1 MRMLAKKNK
10 NIFLVVLKWIVYV
23 LIILLI
29 VISLWLMIDRI
40 SGYNFSFFGLRSSV
54 ISSDSMSEVNVR
66 HEYKDYLLDNEERLY
81 KNDLIF
87 TYDAKSIEDLEVF
100 DIVTYLNSDNTLIC
114 HRIVQI
120 DVDANKIWTQG
131 DANNARDGVIEF
143 EDIKGVYIGK
153 ISGIGAAS
161 LYLQSPYGL
170 FGISIAFLFI
180 FGAAII
186 LEIDKNK
193 KETVKDNV
201 NVIDNDNTT
210 LNSSSNN
217 NNELNEL
224 DKDDK
229 QETNKEEIENSEEN
243 KEVNQNEKE

>member
-1 MRMLAKKNK
+1 MEKTKSKKNT
-10 NIFLVVLKWIVYV
+10 FLIVLKWIVYV

-193 KETVKDNV
+193 KEAQKENV
-201 NVIDNDNTT
+201 NDIEENNETQEDA
-210 LNSSSNN
+210 SIN
-217 NNELNEL
+217 NNEEQSSVPSDN
-224 DKDDK
+224 
-229 QETNKEEIENSEEN
+229 N
-243 KEVNQNEKE
+243 KEVNNNEK

>member
-1 MRMLAKKNK
+1 MFPFLTKFKFMEQAKKNK

-66 HEYKDYLLDNEERLY
+66 HEDRDYLLENEERLY

-87 TYDAKSIEDLEVF
+87 TYDASSIEDLELY
-100 DIVTYLNSDNTLIC
+100 DIVTYVDSNNNLIC

-120 DVDANKIWTQG
+120 DIEENKIWTQG

-153 ISGIGAAS
+153 ISSLGAVT

-186 LEIDKNK
+186 LELDKSK
-193 KETVKDNV
+193 KEAQKENL
-201 NVIDNDNTT
+201 NVI
-210 LNSSSNN
+210 
-217 NNELNEL
+217 
-224 DKDDK
+224 
-229 QETNKEEIENSEEN
+229 EEN
-243 KEVNQNEKE
+243 KYNEIKEDSAIENNKDSENSSPEKSEKENSNE

>member
-1 MRMLAKKNK
+1 MEKTKSKKNT
-10 NIFLVVLKWIVYV
+10 FLIVLKWIIYV

-54 ISSDSMSEVNVR
+54 ISSDSMSEVNVK
-66 HEYKDYLLDNEERLY
+66 HEDRDYLLENEERLY

-87 TYDAKSIEDLEVF
+87 TYDASSIEDLEVY
-100 DIVTYLNSDNTLIC
+100 DIVTYVDSNNNLIC

-120 DVDANKIWTQG
+120 DIEENKIWTQG

-153 ISGIGAAS
+153 ISSLGAVT

-193 KETVKDNV
+193 KEAQKENV
-201 NVIDNDNTT
+201 NTI
-210 LNSSSNN
+210 
-217 NNELNEL
+217 
-224 DKDDK
+224 
-229 QETNKEEIENSEEN
+229 EEN
-243 KEVNQNEKE
+243 KNNEIKEDTSLDSNKDSENSSPEKSEKENSNE

>member
-1 MRMLAKKNK
+1 MKKTKSKKNT
-10 NIFLVVLKWIVYV
+10 FLIVLKWIIYV

-66 HEYKDYLLDNEERLY
+66 HEDRDYLLENEERLY

-87 TYDAKSIEDLEVF
+87 TYDASSIEDLEVY
-100 DIVTYLNSDNTLIC
+100 DIVTYVDSNNNLIC

-120 DVDANKIWTQG
+120 DIEENKIWTQG

-153 ISGIGAAS
+153 ISSLGTVT

-193 KETVKDNV
+193 KELQKENV
-201 NVIDNDNTT
+201 NAI
-210 LNSSSNN
+210 
-217 NNELNEL
+217 
-224 DKDDK
+224 
-229 QETNKEEIENSEEN
+229 EEN
-243 KEVNQNEKE
+243 KNNEIKEDASLDSNKDSENSSPEKSEKENSNE

>member
-1 MRMLAKKNK
+1 MEKTKSKKNT
-10 NIFLVVLKWIVYV
+10 FLIVLKWIIYV

-40 SGYNFSFFGLRSSV
+40 NGYNFSLFGLRSSV

-66 HEYKDYLLDNEERLY
+66 HEDRDYLLENEERLY

-87 TYDAKSIEDLEVF
+87 TYDASSIEDLEVY
-100 DIVTYLNSDNTLIC
+100 DIVTYVDSNNNLIC

-120 DVDANKIWTQG
+120 DIEENKIWTQG

-153 ISGIGAAS
+153 ISSLGAVT

-186 LEIDKNK
+186 LEIDKDK
-193 KETVKDNV
+193 KEAQKENV
-201 NVIDNDNTT
+201 NVIEENKNNETQEDA
-210 LNSSSNN
+210 SIN
-217 NNELNEL
+217 NNEEQSIIPSVN
-224 DKDDK
+224 D
-229 QETNKEEIENSEEN
+229 
-243 KEVNQNEKE
+243 KEVNNNEK

>member
-1 MRMLAKKNK
+1 MEKTTSKKNT
-10 NIFLVVLKWIVYV
+10 FLIVLKWVIYV

-66 HEYKDYLLDNEERLY
+66 HEDRDYLLENEERLY

-87 TYDAKSIEDLEVF
+87 TYDASSIEDLEVY
-100 DIVTYLNSDNTLIC
+100 DIVTYVDSNNNLIC

-120 DVDANKIWTQG
+120 DIEENKIWTQG

-153 ISGIGAAS
+153 ISSLGAVT

-186 LEIDKNK
+186 LEIDKDK
-193 KETVKDNV
+193 KEAQKENV
-201 NVIDNDNTT
+201 NVIEENKNNETQEDA
-210 LNSSSNN
+210 SIN
-217 NNELNEL
+217 NNEEQSIIPSVN
-224 DKDDK
+224 D
-229 QETNKEEIENSEEN
+229 
-243 KEVNQNEKE
+243 KEVNNNEK

>member
-1 MRMLAKKNK
+1 MEKTKSKKNT
-10 NIFLVVLKWIVYV
+10 FLIVLKWIIYV

-87 TYDAKSIEDLEVF
+87 TYDASSIEDLEVY
-100 DIVTYLNSDNTLIC
+100 DIVTYVDSNNNLIC

-120 DVDANKIWTQG
+120 DIEENKIWTQG

-153 ISGIGAAS
+153 ISSLGAVT

-186 LEIDKNK
+186 LELDKGK
-193 KETVKDNV
+193 KEAQKENV
-201 NVIDNDNTT
+201 NAI
-210 LNSSSNN
+210 
-217 NNELNEL
+217 
-224 DKDDK
+224 
-229 QETNKEEIENSEEN
+229 EEN
-243 KEVNQNEKE
+243 KNNEIKEDTSLDSNKDSENSSPEKSERENRNE

>member
-1 MRMLAKKNK
+1 MFPFLTKFKFMEQAKKNK
-10 NIFLVVLKWIVYV
+10 NIFLVVLKWVIYV
-23 LIILLI
+23 LIILLV

-66 HEYKDYLLDNEERLY
+66 HEDRDYLLENEERLY

-87 TYDAKSIEDLEVF
+87 TYDASSIEDLQIY
-100 DIVTYLNSDNTLIC
+100 DIVTYVDSNNNLIC

-120 DVDANKIWTQG
+120 DVEENKIWTQG

-153 ISGIGAAS
+153 ISSLGAVT

-186 LEIDKNK
+186 LELDKSK
-193 KETVKDNV
+193 KEAQNENV
-201 NVIDNDNTT
+201 NAI
-210 LNSSSNN
+210 
-217 NNELNEL
+217 
-224 DKDDK
+224 
-229 QETNKEEIENSEEN
+229 EEN
-243 KEVNQNEKE
+243 KNNEIKEDTSLDSNKDSENSSPEKSEEENSNE

>member
-1 MRMLAKKNK
+1 MEQTKKKSNM
-10 NIFLVVLKWIVYV
+10 FLVVLKWIIYV

-29 VISLWLMIDRI
+29 VISLWLMIDRV
-40 SGYNFSFFGLRSSV
+40 SGYTFSFFGLRSSV

-66 HEYKDYLLDNEERLY
+66 HEDRDYLLENEERLY

-87 TYDAKSIEDLEVF
+87 TYDASSIEDLEVY
-100 DIVTYLNSDNTLIC
+100 DIVTYVDSNNNLIC

-120 DVDANKIWTQG
+120 DIEENKIWTQG

-153 ISGIGAAS
+153 ISSLGAVT

-186 LEIDKNK
+186 LEIDKNN
-193 KETVKDNV
+193 KEQQKENV
-201 NVIDNDNTT
+201 NAI
-210 LNSSSNN
+210 
-217 NNELNEL
+217 
-224 DKDDK
+224 
-229 QETNKEEIENSEEN
+229 EEN
-243 KEVNQNEKE
+243 KNNEIKEDTSLDSNKDSKNSSPEKSEKENSNE

>member
-1 MRMLAKKNK
+1 MEKTKSKKNT
-10 NIFLVVLKWIVYV
+10 FLIVLKWIIYV

-54 ISSDSMSEVNVR
+54 ISSDSMSEVNLR
-66 HEYKDYLLDNEERLY
+66 HEDRDYLLENEERLY

-87 TYDAKSIEDLEVF
+87 TYDASSIEDLIVY
-100 DIVTYLNSDNTLIC
+100 DIVTYVDSNNNLIC

-120 DVDANKIWTQG
+120 DIEENKIWTQG

-153 ISGIGAAS
+153 ISSLGAVT

-186 LEIDKNK
+186 LELDKSK
-193 KETVKDNV
+193 KEAQKENV
-201 NVIDNDNTT
+201 NVIEENKNNEIKEDTAIENNKDSE
-210 LNSSSNN
+210 NSSS
-217 NNELNEL
+217 EKSE
-224 DKDDK
+224 K
-229 QETNKEEIENSEEN
+229 ENS
-243 KEVNQNEKE
+243 NE

>member
-1 MRMLAKKNK
+1 MEKTKSKKNT
-10 NIFLVVLKWIVYV
+10 FLIVLKWIIYV

-66 HEYKDYLLDNEERLY
+66 HEDRDYLLEKEERLY

-87 TYDAKSIEDLEVF
+87 TYDASSIEDLEVY
-100 DIVTYLNSDNTLIC
+100 DIVTYVDSNNNLIC

-120 DVDANKIWTQG
+120 DIKENKIWTQG

-153 ISGIGAAS
+153 ISSLGAVT

-186 LEIDKNK
+186 LEIDKNN
-193 KETVKDNV
+193 KEQQKENV
-201 NVIDNDNTT
+201 NAI
-210 LNSSSNN
+210 
-217 NNELNEL
+217 
-224 DKDDK
+224 
-229 QETNKEEIENSEEN
+229 EEN
-243 KEVNQNEKE
+243 KNNEIKEDTSLDSNKDSENSSPEKSEKENSNE

>member
-1 MRMLAKKNK
+1 MEKAKSKKNT
-10 NIFLVVLKWIVYV
+10 FLIVLKWVIYV

-66 HEYKDYLLDNEERLY
+66 HEDRDYLLENEERLY

-87 TYDAKSIEDLEVF
+87 TYDASSIEDLIVY
-100 DIVTYLNSDNTLIC
+100 DIVTYVDSNNNLIC

-120 DVDANKIWTQG
+120 DIEENKIWTQG

-153 ISGIGAAS
+153 ISSLGAVT

-193 KETVKDNV
+193 KELQKENV
-201 NVIDNDNTT
+201 NDI
-210 LNSSSNN
+210 
-217 NNELNEL
+217 
-224 DKDDK
+224 
-229 QETNKEEIENSEEN
+229 EEN
-243 KEVNQNEKE
+243 KNNEIKEDISLDSNKDSENSSPEKSEKENGNE

>member
-1 MRMLAKKNK
+1 MEKTKSKKNT
-10 NIFLVVLKWIVYV
+10 FLIVLKWIIYV

-66 HEYKDYLLDNEERLY
+66 HEDRDYLLENEERLY

-87 TYDAKSIEDLEVF
+87 TYDVSSIEDLEVY
-100 DIVTYLNSDNTLIC
+100 DIVTYVDSNNNLIC

-120 DVDANKIWTQG
+120 DIEENKIWTQG

-153 ISGIGAAS
+153 ISSLGAVT

-193 KETVKDNV
+193 KELQKENV
-201 NVIDNDNTT
+201 NDI
-210 LNSSSNN
+210 
-217 NNELNEL
+217 
-224 DKDDK
+224 
-229 QETNKEEIENSEEN
+229 EEN
-243 KEVNQNEKE
+243 KNNEIKEDISLDSNKDSENSSPEKSEKENSNE

>member
-1 MRMLAKKNK
+1 MEQTKKKKNK
-10 NIFLVVLKWIVYV
+10 FLIVLKWVIYV
-23 LIILLI
+23 LIILLVI
-29 VISLWLMIDRI
+29 ISLWLMIDRI

-66 HEYKDYLLDNEERLY
+66 HEDRDYLLENEERLY

-87 TYDAKSIEDLEVF
+87 TYDASSIEDLEVY
-100 DIVTYLNSDNTLIC
+100 DIVTYVDSNNNLIC

-120 DVDANKIWTQG
+120 DIEENKIWTQG

-153 ISGIGAAS
+153 ISSLGAVT

-193 KETVKDNV
+193 KELQKENV
-201 NVIDNDNTT
+201 NDI
-210 LNSSSNN
+210 
-217 NNELNEL
+217 
-224 DKDDK
+224 
-229 QETNKEEIENSEEN
+229 EEN
-243 KEVNQNEKE
+243 KNNEIKEDISLDSNKDSENSSPEKSEKENSNE

>member
-1 MRMLAKKNK
+1 MFPFLTKFKFMEQAKKNK

-66 HEYKDYLLDNEERLY
+66 HEDRDYLLENEERLY

-87 TYDAKSIEDLEVF
+87 TYDASSIEDLEVY
-100 DIVTYLNSDNTLIC
+100 DIVTYVDSNNNLIC

-120 DVDANKIWTQG
+120 DIEENKIWTQG

-153 ISGIGAAS
+153 ISSLGAVT

-186 LEIDKNK
+186 LELDKSK
-193 KETVKDNV
+193 KEAQKENV
-201 NVIDNDNTT
+201 NAI
-210 LNSSSNN
+210 
-217 NNELNEL
+217 
-224 DKDDK
+224 
-229 QETNKEEIENSEEN
+229 EEN
-243 KEVNQNEKE
+243 KNNEIKEDTSLDSNKDSENSSLKKSEKEDSNE

>member
-1 MRMLAKKNK
+1 MFPFLTKFKFMEQAKKNK

-66 HEYKDYLLDNEERLY
+66 HEDRDYLLENEERLY

-87 TYDAKSIEDLEVF
+87 TYDASSIEDLEVY
-100 DIVTYLNSDNTLIC
+100 DIVTYVDSNNNLIC

-120 DVDANKIWTQG
+120 DIEENKIWTQG

-153 ISGIGAAS
+153 ISSLGAVT

-193 KETVKDNV
+193 KEAQKENV
-201 NVIDNDNTT
+201 NDIEENKNNETQEDA
-210 LNSSSNN
+210 SIN
-217 NNELNEL
+217 NNEEQSSVPSDN
-224 DKDDK
+224 D
-229 QETNKEEIENSEEN
+229 
-243 KEVNQNEKE
+243 KEVNNNEK